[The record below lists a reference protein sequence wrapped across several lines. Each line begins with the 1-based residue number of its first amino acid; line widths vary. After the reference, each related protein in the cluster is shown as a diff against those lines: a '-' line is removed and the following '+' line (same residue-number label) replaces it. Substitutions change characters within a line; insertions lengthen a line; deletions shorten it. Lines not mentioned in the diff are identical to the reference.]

1 MGGGT
6 SERGAVDPVE
16 GPLPRPLPRFDLVAP
31 QQKRDEEHAGGGQRE
46 GQRGG
51 GRGKDQERADRRGH
65 EEEQGGRHGGRDKQR
80 RNGPTQ
86 RSPPCAGAA
95 GAVPGEDVEQQG
107 EQPASDAGGGAEWPG
122 AGYTY
127 PVHRAPIGALR

>member
-1 MGGGT
+1 MSGGT

-65 EEEQGGRHGGRDKQR
+65 EEEQG
-80 RNGPTQ
+80 
-86 RSPPCAGAA
+86 
-95 GAVPGEDVEQQG
+95 